1 MSVSEASNPACVSAA
16 ARNHLLAALPAD
28 ERNRLMASLELVHC
42 PSGMSLLDEG
52 QRADRVYF
60 PVTCVAARFVTLDD
74 GVTAEQGIVGC
85 DGVVGVSTFLGGG
98 SMPWRVETVIAG
110 DAFRMPAAAL
120 LAEFGRSGA
129 LQRLL
134 LRYTQELIVQV
145 SVEAVCRTH
154 HTVERR
160 LARLLLQVA
169 ERWSGAGLPLTQ
181 ESLGMLLGVRRESV
195 CHAAAHLQ
203 DEGCIHHE
211 RGHVSILDAAGLRKA
226 SCACYRPA
234 ATARTREP

>member
-1 MSVSEASNPACVSAA
+1 MSEARNTAFVSAA
-16 ARNHLLAALPAD
+16 ARNQLLTALSAD
-28 ERNRLMASLELVHC
+28 ERSRLMASLELVHC
-42 PSGMSLLDEG
+42 PSGMLLLDEG

-60 PVTCVAARFVTLDD
+60 PLTCVAARFSTLDD
-74 GVTAEQGIVGC
+74 GVTAERGIVGC
-85 DGVVGVSTFLGGG
+85 DGVVGVSAFLGGG

-110 DAFRMPAAAL
+110 DALRMPAAAL
-120 LAEFGRSGA
+120 LAEFGRGGA
-129 LQRLL
+129 LQHLL

-145 SVEAVCRTH
+145 SGEAVCRTH

-169 ERWSGAGLPLTQ
+169 ERWSGADLPLTQ
-181 ESLGMLLGVRRESV
+181 ESLGMLLGVRRETV

-203 DEGCIHHE
+203 DGGCIHHE
-211 RGHVSILDAAGLRKA
+211 RGHVSLLDSARLRKA

-234 ATARTREP
+234 AAARAHEP